1 MKLII
6 IIWFQFCSFILID
19 LKQCCCIQ
27 LTLVRLAA
35 SVKVLRYNRNIA
47 DHFCSKV
54 VFFLLTNQVEYQ
66 FSHDFLIYGCLT
78 DL

>member
-19 LKQCCCIQ
+19 LKQYCIQ

-35 SVKVLRYNRNIA
+35 SVKILGYNMNIA
-47 DHFCSKV
+47 NHFCSKV
-54 VFFLLTNQVEYQ
+54 VFFYLQIKLNI
-66 FSHDFLIYGCLT
+66 SFLMT
-78 DL
+78 F